1 MLFVLHYKVTVGVLI
16 AFVILA
22 TSREHIGEPI
32 ACMHDDSI
40 SVKVINQF
48 CWVNGTHSIPSAYDK
63 VIGAEVVYPGIAQGT
78 GEDIVYHKYYQWVA
92 FILFLQAVMFY
103 FPRYLWKLWEGG
115 KMKMLL
121 LELYSP
127 IMEEEEKNKKI
138 TLLHNYFANNLR
150 MHNGYLYRYVACE
163 FINFVN
169 ILGQIYLTDR
179 FLGWEFLTFGSRV
192 MQYVS
197 DNGPTYTDP
206 MIRVFPRLTKCT
218 FYNHGRSGT
227 IQFIDALCVLP
238 LNIVN
243 EKIYIFLWFW
253 FMSLAII
260 TGVNLIYRLVTLQI
274 ATFRVLLLRAR
285 AVLIP
290 ISVIS
295 TVVQRVQVGDWFVL
309 YLLSKN
315 MHHLV
320 FAELME
326 RLYDTVGKKPINSK
340 SEKEYL

>member
-1 MLFVLHYKVTVGVLI
+1 MFLFDGLKSLLPKINCIIIDNHAFRLHYKVTVGVLI

-40 SVKVINQF
+40 SEKVINQF

-63 VIGAEVVYPGIAQGT
+63 VIGAE
-78 GEDIVYHKYYQWVA
+78 
-92 FILFLQAVMFY
+92 AVMFY